1 MDYSQFFSAG
11 HIISSI
17 ILGLIFIVAY
27 YLVMFRLAKVTN
39 DEKLKKTMKQPK
51 YIIEIV
57 IILFVIGFIAGIC
70 IPMFFEAIQY
80 LTSDIK
86 NM

>member
-1 MDYSQFFSAG
+1 MDFSQFFSAG

-39 DEKLKKTMKQPK
+39 DEKLKKNNET
-51 YIIEIV
+51 
-57 IILFVIGFIAGIC
+57 
-70 IPMFFEAIQY
+70 
-80 LTSDIK
+80 T
-86 NM
+86 